1 MSLFSALFGKKE
13 EKTATVKSSAH
24 KPAKTASETTPNLH
38 LRGKADTYGLYPSE
52 LAMLAVAERF
62 KTTETN
68 FSDYFIRKYEIV
80 NPLKMLKSLQSR
92 GFLEI
97 GSSVDMLQSL
107 KVAELKEIAAGVGLE
122 VKGKK
127 ADIVSTLSNVPHD
140 RIDGFIKERKWK
152 LTDRGQAALKH
163 NPYVQYF
170 LDTHEYDVTIVGVTI
185 WTVNEDFVKDPKR
198 PYRDVIYRQ
207 LNDRMNEAY
216 IAFQKHP
223 MSGTANTYQYCEC
236 YRLMGLFIEEEGKSY
251 INASDLYFQ
260 YIYKWINIHEGMQF
274 LIGYKL
280 WQSDKAYQNELIE
293 HFYENIKLCPY
304 QRTELLRLIDK
315 LDLDGEALKK
325 ALITSFERAD
335 DSGIMTPKETA
346 DFIIYELSGE
356 MEKSMDIANKL
367 AKKAVKKIR

>member
-1 MSLFSALFGKKE
+1 MSIFSALFGKKKE
-13 EKTATVKSSAH
+13 ETPTVKPSVP
-24 KPAKTASETTPNLH
+24 KPAKATTEATPNLH
-38 LRGKADTYGLYPSE
+38 LRGKADANGLYPSE
-52 LAMLAVAERF
+52 LVMLAVAERY

-68 FSDYFIRKYEIV
+68 FSDYFMRKYEII
-80 NPLKMLKSLQSR
+80 NPLKMLKSLQAR

-97 GSSVDMLQSL
+97 GSPIDMLPSL
-107 KVAELKEIAAGVGLE
+107 KVAELKEIAAGIGLD

-127 ADIVSTLSNVPHD
+127 ADIVSALSDVAPD
-140 RIDGFIKERKWK
+140 KIDGYIKERKWK
-152 LTDRGQAALKH
+152 LTDRGQAALKQ

-170 LDTHEYDVTIVGVTI
+170 LDAHEYDVTMVGVTI
-185 WTVNEDFVKDPKR
+185 WTVNEDFVKDTKR

-207 LNDRMNEAY
+207 LNDRMNEAC
-216 IAFQKHP
+216 IAFQRNP
-223 MSGTANTYQYCEC
+223 MSGTANTHQYCEC

-260 YIYKWINIHEGMQF
+260 YIYKWINIHEGIRLLM
-274 LIGYKL
+274 GYKL
-280 WQSDKAYQNELIE
+280 WQNDKAHQKELVE
-293 HFYENIKLCPY
+293 HFYEDIKLCPY

-315 LDLDGEALKK
+315 LDLDGEALRKS
-325 ALITSFERAD
+325 LITSFERAN

-367 AKKAVKKIR
+367 AKKAVKRI

>member
-1 MSLFSALFGKKE
+1 MSIFSALFGKKKDE
-13 EKTATVKSSAH
+13 TPTVKPSVP
-24 KPAKTASETTPNLH
+24 KPAKTTTEATPNLH
-38 LRGKADTYGLYPSE
+38 LRGKADANGLYPSE
-52 LAMLAVAERF
+52 LVMLAVAERY

-68 FSDYFIRKYEIV
+68 FSDYFVRKYEIV

-92 GFLEI
+92 GFLDV
-97 GSSVDMLQSL
+97 GSPIDMLPSL

-127 ADIVSTLSNVPHD
+127 ADIVSALSNVAPD
-140 RIDGFIKERKWK
+140 KIDGFIKERKWK
-152 LTDRGQAALKH
+152 LTDRGQAALKQ

-170 LDTHEYDVTIVGVTI
+170 LDAHEYDVTMVGVTI
-185 WTVNEDFVKDPKR
+185 WTVNEGFVKDTKR

-207 LNDRMNEAY
+207 LNDRMNEAC
-216 IAFQKHP
+216 IAFQKNP

-260 YIYKWINIHEGMQF
+260 YIYKWINIHEGMR
-274 LIGYKL
+274 LLMGYKL
-280 WQSDKAYQNELIE
+280 WQNDKAHQKELIE
-293 HFYENIKLCPY
+293 HFYEDIKLCPH

-315 LDLDGEALKK
+315 LDLDGEALRKS
-325 ALITSFERAD
+325 LITSFERAN

-367 AKKAVKKIR
+367 AKKAVKRI